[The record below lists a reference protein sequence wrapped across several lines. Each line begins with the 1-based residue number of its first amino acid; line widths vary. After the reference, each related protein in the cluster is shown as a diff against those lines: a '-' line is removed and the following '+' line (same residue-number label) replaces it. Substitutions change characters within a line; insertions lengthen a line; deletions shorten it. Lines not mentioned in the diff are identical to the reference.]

1 MSREAKIIIFG
12 LILLFSFYLKWCDRE
27 DGDTKRFSE
36 TDSYNT
42 LPKRKNVPKRK
53 NIPRRNTNKNYN
65 NSNQFKDCID
75 LNPPKNG
82 YSPYDSYFGKG
93 KYNYNADNTITVNT
107 PIKSNIVFLLKDV
120 YSGKTIR
127 NEFIRKNSTFKL
139 TNIPYGTYEFSYF
152 SGQDWDDNIYVNN
165 GKVKGGF
172 TCKKSFSKSE
182 KFSDRMD
189 FPEGYYGGFELT
201 LTQVAGGNLETENIN
216 EDEFFE

>member
-12 LILLFSFYLKWCDRE
+12 LILFFSFYLKWCDRE
-27 DGDTKRFSE
+27 EVEKSSFDPKTSWKKKPETKKPKAY
-36 TDSYNT
+36 DYNDKT
-42 LPKRKNVPKRK
+42 S
-53 NIPRRNTNKNYN
+53 TNK
-65 NSNQFKDCID
+65 KDPLEILRDCID
-75 LNPPKNG
+75 LNPPKSG

-93 KYNYNADNTITVNT
+93 KYNYKADNTITVNT
-107 PIKSNIVFLLKDV
+107 PSKSNIVFLLKDV

-152 SGQDWDDNIYVNN
+152 SGQDWDDNIYINN
-165 GKVKGGF
+165 RKVKGGF

-182 KFSDRMD
+182 EFSDRMD

-201 LTQVAGGNLETENIN
+201 LTQVVGGNLKTEDID